1 MDKCVAEEERKRKQ
15 DAERKSK
22 MDDIAEKQK
31 QCERELEEKERLRK
45 EALIKEEAARVVSK
59 PSEPNANKFVPRALR
74 KAAESSGT
82 EANIDSWRRG
92 DRQTHVDGR
101 DGQCHPIPR
110 QRDADVPPSRD
121 NYAPPP
127 HKYEPPIRQTGKYE
141 PPVSGRRD
149 NYEPPRGRDAQP
161 PVGRYER
168 PKYGGFGNNRDER
181 DRWKPNH
188 ELLEKGNTVTQ
199 SSR

>member
-1 MDKCVAEEERKRKQ
+1 MEKCVAEEERKRKQ
-15 DAERKSK
+15 DAVWKAKLDE
-22 MDDIAEKQK
+22 IAKKQK
-31 QCERELEEKERLRK
+31 QRERELEEKERLRK

-82 EANIDSWRRG
+82 GANIDSWRRG

-101 DGQCHPIPR
+101 DGHPIPR
-110 QRDADVPPSRD
+110 QCDAYVSPSRD

-141 PPVSGRRD
+141 PPISV
-149 NYEPPRGRDAQP
+149 
-161 PVGRYER
+161 
-168 PKYGGFGNNRDER
+168 
-181 DRWKPNH
+181 
-188 ELLEKGNTVTQ
+188 
-199 SSR
+199 